1 MLNPAKVAYLILLV
15 ETTINLAYYKD
26 IVFGFVTIGNYVGMY
41 LYSINRVNS
50 QGVIEL
56 DS

>member
-1 MLNPAKVAYLILLV
+1 MLNPAKVAYLILLI
-15 ETTINLAYYKD
+15 EATINLAYYKD